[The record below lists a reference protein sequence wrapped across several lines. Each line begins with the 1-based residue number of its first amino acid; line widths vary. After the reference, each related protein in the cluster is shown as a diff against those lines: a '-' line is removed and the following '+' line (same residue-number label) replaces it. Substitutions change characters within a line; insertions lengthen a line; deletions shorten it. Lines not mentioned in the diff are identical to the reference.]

1 MKRFALRESLLYEIA
16 RTWGMRGGVYV
27 SAGLANLQ
35 HIVVLMMENRSFDH
49 MLGFAKSAAWPIDGL
64 AGNES
69 NTDSAG
75 GVAQV
80 SHDAGY
86 AGDFTPDPGHS
97 GFDTLTQLYGDAN
110 TSVAQAPTMT
120 GFVRSYEG
128 KTGNPAAA
136 HRIMK
141 CFSPQ
146 TLPVLTRLAQQF
158 CVCDRWFSSVPGPT
172 FPNRAFMHA
181 ATSIG
186 RVDMG
191 IDWRNLSTT
200 IYERLAQHKVDGM
213 IYYHDS
219 TMASTFNG
227 LAGNSDFFGS
237 FDDDFLA
244 ACADNDLPAYS
255 FLEPRFANSAGG
267 NGQPAFSASDQH
279 PDHDVKEGEALI
291 QTVFKAIWG
300 NQKVRNSTLLA
311 IVYDEH
317 GGLYDHVLPPTAV
330 NPDGK
335 VWAGNPAN
343 SLDPPFDFTRL
354 GVRVPAV
361 LISPY
366 IASGTIDH
374 RVYDHS
380 SIIATALKLLLPNVA
395 NVNLT
400 QRDKLANT
408 FEDNLTLQ
416 QPRTDNIDLGAG
428 AKSQPPSAA
437 QLAQPIN
444 DHLKAQVQQTA
455 MMEKTLPP
463 AQQTGIDPNTIVTE
477 AQAAAYLQAVYARL
491 HPKAA
496 GANN

>member
-1 MKRFALRESLLYEIA
+1 MGLSALK
-16 RTWGMRGGVYV
+16 
-27 SAGLANLQ
+27 

-49 MLGFAKSAAWPIDGL
+49 MLGFAKSANWPIDGL
-64 AGNES
+64 TGNET
-69 NTDSAG
+69 NQDSAG

-80 SHDAGY
+80 SNNAGY

-97 GFDTLTQLYGDAN
+97 GFDTLTQLYGDPTTPVAN
-110 TSVAQAPTMT
+110 QPSMN

-128 KTGNPAAA
+128 KTGNPGDA

-200 IYERLAQHKVDGM
+200 IYERLAENKLDSV

-227 LAGNSDFFGS
+227 LAGKSDFFGS
-237 FDDDFLA
+237 YVDDFLP
-244 ACADNDLPAYS
+244 ACQDNDLPAYS
-255 FLEPRFANSAGG
+255 FIEPRFANSAGG

-291 QTVFKAIWG
+291 QTTFKAIWG
-300 NQKVRNSTLLA
+300 NPKVRNSTLFV

-317 GGLYDHVLPPTAV
+317 GGLYDHVPPPSTV
-330 NPDGK
+330 SPDGK
-335 VWAGNPAN
+335 AWVNDGV
-343 SLDPPFDFTRL
+343 STDPSFNFTRL

-366 IASGTIDH
+366 IPSGTIDR
-374 RVYDHS
+374 RVYDHT

-395 NVNLT
+395 NANLT
-400 QRDKLANT
+400 LRDKNANT
-408 FEDNLTLQ
+408 FEDNLSLA
-416 QPRTDNIDLGAG
+416 QPRNDQIDLGAG
-428 AKSQPPSAA
+428 AKSQPPTAA
-437 QLAQPIN
+437 QLTQPIN
-444 DHLKAQVQQTA
+444 DHLKTQVQQAA

-463 AQQTGIDPNTIVTE
+463 GQQSGTDPNTIRTE
-477 AQAAAYLQAVYARL
+477 QQAAAYLQSVYGKL
-491 HPKAA
+491 HAKASA
-496 GANN
+496 AND

>member
-1 MKRFALRESLLYEIA
+1 MPP
-16 RTWGMRGGVYV
+16 
-27 SAGLANLQ
+27 AGLDNLKY
-35 HIVVLMMENRSFDH
+35 IVVLMMENRSFDH
-49 MLGFAKSAAWPIDGL
+49 MLGFAQSDTWQIDGL
-64 AGNES
+64 KGSETNV
-69 NTDSAG
+69 DFVG

-80 SHDAGY
+80 SSNAGF

-97 GFDTLTQLYGDAN
+97 GFDTLTQLYGDAK
-110 TSVAQAPTMT
+110 TSVMQDPSMS

-128 KTGNPAAA
+128 KTGNPQAA

-172 FPNRAFMHA
+172 FPNRAFMHG
-181 ATSIG
+181 ATSMG

-191 IDWRNLSTT
+191 IDWRNMSTT
-200 IYERLAQHKVDGM
+200 IYERLAQNKIDSV
-213 IYYHDS
+213 IYYQDS
-219 TMASTFNG
+219 TMASTFDS
-227 LAGNSDFFGS
+227 LAGNPDFFGS
-237 FDDDFLA
+237 FNDDFLP

-279 PDHDVKEGEALI
+279 PDHNVKEGEALI

-300 NQKVRNSTLLA
+300 NPKVRNSTLLV

-317 GGLYDHVLPPTAV
+317 GGLYDHVPPPTTV
-330 NPDGK
+330 NPDVK
-335 VWAGNPAN
+335 VWTNNGI
-343 SLDPPFDFTRL
+343 SLDPSFDFTRL

-366 IASGTIDH
+366 IQPGTIDH
-374 RVYDHS
+374 RIYDHT

-395 NVNLT
+395 SSHLT
-400 QRDKLANT
+400 LRDKIANT

-416 QPRTDNIDLGAG
+416 EPRDEKIDLGAG
-428 AKSQPPSAA
+428 AKSEPPSPA

-444 DHLKAQVQQTA
+444 EHLKAQVQQTA
-455 MMEKTLPP
+455 ALEQKLLPP
-463 AQQTGIDPNTIVTE
+463 NQRSAVDPNAIKTE
-477 AQAAAYLQAVYARL
+477 AQAAAYMQSVYAKIRAQA
-491 HPKAA
+491 PGKAGAA
-496 GANN
+496 GSNN